1 MRGATVPPLARLLL
15 WLACP
20 TARRAELDGD
30 LLEAYSMWLGKRGI
44 VYARQRYWREVI
56 LLGVWRVIGLY
67 RQRKDRTG
75 GSTSK
80 DHRDER
86 TTVRKNIG
94 MLRDLVQDVRY
105 GLRNLANSPAF
116 TAVAI
121 IILGLGM
128 GANATMFTIAKNIFL
143 EQPPLIKA
151 PDELVGFARV
161 GGGGAIRSSMGYPDY
176 KWFKDHNDVF
186 TDILAY
192 DQGRTTVVAAKGE
205 EVTQATAW
213 QVSGN
218 YFDVLGVPMAL
229 GRSFAPDESETPGT
243 HPVIVIGNGYWKRY
257 FGSDPAVIGST
268 MQLNSTSFTI
278 IGVTRAEFR
287 GMSPV
292 EPQPDIYVPI
302 MMQGAIIAGSE
313 GWLTRRQGNIIV
325 WLRMV
330 ARLRPGVD
338 LETAQAGLEVLQQ
351 QWRTEFASWIESV
364 GPIPDRLVLAS
375 DYRMDPRAHERL
387 ARLLK
392 LLFLVVGTVLIIAS
406 ANIAILLL
414 ARASTR
420 GREIGIRIALGAGRG
435 RVVRQLLTESILLS
449 FAGGAAG
456 LAIAFWGAGIAVRLI
471 PATFTVDF
479 IPDLSVL
486 AFVAALS
493 VGTAVVFGLVP
504 AWQLARQDV
513 VLFLHRS
520 NDRGSRMILRNA
532 LVIGQLALSI
542 VLVTGAGL
550 FVRSLLRAQ
559 SVDLGF
565 DRHNKLLL
573 SVQLGN
579 HGYDDVE
586 GREFVRTVLDRLA
599 ALPGVDRV
607 TTQSFTP
614 FRGAWGSGVN
624 APGTEFA
631 DTGFD
636 AGFNRIGPG
645 YFATMGIPIVEG
657 RDYFPRDDATSAPVV
672 IVNREAADRIWPD
685 QDPIGRT
692 LIRNDEEMT
701 VIGVAA
707 NAVYYEVGERQQTQI
722 YLPQLQNYGS
732 RITFVLAVNNEPE
745 AMVSTAGR
753 VIRDYDRKVAIYN
766 VGTLGDVVDEEFG
779 QFRVMAILV
788 TLFGM
793 LALFL
798 AAVGLYGVQSYL
810 VERRTREIGIRL
822 ALGALQQEVARGVL
836 RESFVLATAGAA
848 LGVAAAL
855 GLGRLVQS
863 MLFGVS
869 ARDPLTLAAVPLLLV
884 IVAIVASMIPARR
897 ASRVDPMVALR
908 EE

>member
-1 MRGATVPPLARLLL
+1 
-15 WLACP
+15 
-20 TARRAELDGD
+20 
-30 LLEAYSMWLGKRGI
+30 
-44 VYARQRYWREVI
+44 
-56 LLGVWRVIGLY
+56 
-67 RQRKDRTG
+67 
-75 GSTSK
+75 
-80 DHRDER
+80 
-86 TTVRKNIG
+86 
-94 MLRDLVQDVRY
+94 MLHDLVQDVRY
-105 GLRNLANSPAF
+105 GLRTLANSPAF
-116 TAVAI
+116 TAVAL

-128 GANATMFTIAKNIFL
+128 GANATMFTIAKTIFL

-176 KWFKDHNDVF
+176 SWFKDHNEVF
-186 TDILAY
+186 ADILAY
-192 DQGRTTVVAAKGE
+192 DQSATTVAAATGD
-205 EVTQATAW
+205 EVSQATASE
-213 QVSGN
+213 VSGN
-218 YFDVLGVPMAL
+218 FFDVLGVPMAL
-229 GRSFAPDESETPGT
+229 GRSFAPDESKTPGT

-257 FGSDPAVIGST
+257 FGSDPGVIGST
-268 MQLNSTSFTI
+268 MQLNGTSFTI
-278 IGVTRAEFR
+278 IGVTPEEFR
-287 GMSPV
+287 GISPV

-313 GWLTRRQGNIIV
+313 NWLTRRQGNILV

-338 LETAQAGLEVLQQ
+338 LETAQVGLEVLQQ
-351 QWRTEFASWIESV
+351 RWRTEFASWIESV
-364 GPIPDRLVLAS
+364 GPIPDRLVLVS
-375 DYRMDPRAHERL
+375 DYRMDPGAHERL

-420 GREIGIRIALGAGRG
+420 GREMGIRTALGAGRG

-449 FAGGAAG
+449 FAGGVAG

-493 VGTAVVFGLVP
+493 IGTAVIFGLVP

-513 VLFLHRS
+513 VSFLHRS
-520 NDRGSRMILRNA
+520 NDRGRRIVLRNA

-573 SVQLGN
+573 SVHLGN
-579 HGYDDVE
+579 HGYDEVD
-586 GREFVRTVLDRLA
+586 GQEFVRTILNRMA
-599 ALPGVDRV
+599 ALPEVDHV
-607 TTQSFTP
+607 TTQMFTP
-614 FRGAWGSGVN
+614 FRGAWGSGVQ

-631 DTGFD
+631 DTVFD
-636 AGFNRIGPG
+636 AGFNLVGPG
-645 YFATMGIPIVEG
+645 YFATVGMGMVAG
-657 RDYFPRDDATSAPVV
+657 RGYSLQDDESSHPVV
-672 IVNREAADRIWPD
+672 IVNREVADRIWSGR
-685 QDPIGRT
+685 DPIGRT
-692 LIRNDEEMT
+692 LIRNDVEMT

-707 NAVYYEVGERQQTQI
+707 NAVYYDVGEKQETQI
-722 YLPQLQNYGS
+722 YVPQLQQYGS
-732 RITFVLAVNNEPE
+732 RITFVLATRGDPL
-745 AMVSTAGR
+745 AMARSAER

-766 VGTLGDVVDEEFG
+766 VGTLADVVDQEFG

-788 TLFGM
+788 SLFGV
-793 LALFL
+793 LALLL
-798 AAVGLYGVQSYL
+798 AAAGLYGVQSYL
-810 VERRTREIGIRL
+810 VERRTREIGIRI
-822 ALGALQQEVARGVL
+822 ALGALRQQVARGVVARSL
-836 RESFVLATAGAA
+836 VLAVSGSAI
-848 LGVAAAL
+848 GVVAAL
-855 GLGRLVQS
+855 GLGRLVQG

-869 ARDPLTLAAVPLLLV
+869 ARDPLTFVAVPLLLLG
-884 IVAIVASMIPARR
+884 VAALASIIPARR